1 MRGEYDVVDRS
12 RPLTE
17 LIAALS
23 VCMLAA
29 AFGAVIGPD
38 WCRSWSIFGAFGLV
52 SAVGLDVFRRTQNRF
67 KEQKREKEMAIAAE
81 QGLSKVVTTT
91 QSSTA
96 IRDALRKVRDNAVS
110 AVSAASR
117 SPTGCTRARLPSHK
131 QVTITP
137 LRGRSKTPEHRSGD
151 SFAGYVRDIS
161 SYGVGLAHSHPLEP
175 GPVLLAFDLRNGE
188 QVSFVA
194 EVLWCEPQG
203 DGQYISGGKLM
214 DVLNPGE
221 AQSEM
226 AGVAR

>member
-17 LIAALS
+17 LIAGLS

-29 AFGAVIGPD
+29 AFGAVLGPD
-38 WCRSWSIFGAFGLV
+38 WCRSWAIFGAFGLV
-52 SAVGLDVFRRTQNRF
+52 SAVGLDVFHRTQNHL
-67 KEQKREKEMAIAAE
+67 KKQKREKEMAIAAE
-81 QGLSKVVTTT
+81 QHLSKVVTTVE
-91 QSSTA
+91 SSTT
-96 IRDALRKVRDNAVS
+96 IRDALRKVQENAVS
-110 AVSAASR
+110 AVAAASR
-117 SPTGCTRARLPSHK
+117 SPTGCTRPRFPCHK

-137 LRGRSKTPEHRSGD
+137 LRGRWKTPEHRSGD

-214 DVLNPGE
+214 DVLNPEE
-221 AQSEM
+221 AQSVTSE
-226 AGVAR
+226 VAC